1 MDARNARRLPM
12 RELTRKPEPEENGK
26 DFSEYILLLVLV
38 SLVVMT
44 VIIA

>member
-1 MDARNARRLPM
+1 M
-12 RELTRKPEPEENGK
+12 RELARKPDPEEKGK